1 MSEPRVTPP
10 PGAWASDRT
19 PTQPTAAHAGVV
31 VFCLA
36 ISAVLVLGS
45 GAIGGGGLLTLL
57 VLLLGGFALVVPVAL
72 VAGLWRQAGAAV
84 RTLIALAL
92 AACAVLLVLA
102 VVRVV
107 AVVPP
112 LLAA

>member
-10 PGAWASDRT
+10 PGAWRSDRT
-19 PTQPTAAHAGVV
+19 PTEPTPAHAGVV
-31 VFCLA
+31 LACLA

-57 VLLLGGFALVVPVAL
+57 VLLLGGFALVVPVGL
-72 VAGLWRQAGAAV
+72 VVTLWPQAKPAV
-84 RTLIALAL
+84 RALIALAV

-102 VVRVV
+102 VVGVV
-107 AVVPP
+107 EVAPA
-112 LLAA
+112 LLGS

>member
-10 PGAWASDRT
+10 PGAWRSDRT
-19 PTQPTAAHAGVV
+19 PTEPTAAHAGVTAV
-31 VFCLA
+31 CLA

-57 VLLLGGFALVVPVAL
+57 VLLLGVFALVMPVAL
-72 VAGLWRQAGAAV
+72 GVTLWRQAGPPV
-84 RTLIALAL
+84 RALIALSF

-102 VVRVV
+102 VVRITAV
-107 AVVPP
+107 APP
-112 LLAA
+112 LLAG